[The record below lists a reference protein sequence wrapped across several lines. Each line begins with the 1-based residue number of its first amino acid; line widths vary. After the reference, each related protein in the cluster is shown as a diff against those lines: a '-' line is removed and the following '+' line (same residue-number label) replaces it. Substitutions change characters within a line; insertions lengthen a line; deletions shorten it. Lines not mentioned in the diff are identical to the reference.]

1 MYPGA
6 HDPDRTAVILTG
18 SDRRLSYGELEERS
32 VRLAHVLHD
41 AGLRP
46 GDDVAL
52 LATND
57 PSVFEVYWACLRSGL
72 YLTAVN
78 THLSSGEAAYV
89 VQDCDAKALVV
100 SADLADLAVDVLAR
114 VPQVGLRLA
123 WQGEVAGFGD
133 YEAALAAASP
143 VPFEHQPAG
152 ADMLYSSGTTGRPK
166 GVKPALPARQVTE
179 PGDLLV
185 AVFGPAYGFT
195 DSTVYYSPAPLYHAA
210 PLRFGYVTHALG
222 GTVVTS
228 KRFDAEHALDTIG
241 RYRVTHSQWVPT
253 HFVRLLRLP
262 EAVRAAADLSS
273 LRVAIHAAAPC
284 PVEVKAAM
292 IRWWGPVLHEYYAST
307 EANGITMIGP
317 QEWLER
323 PGSVGTA
330 KLGVL
335 HVCDPTGAE
344 LPPGEIGL
352 VWFERDTVPFAYHK
366 DEQRSRAAQHP
377 QHPTWTTVGDI
388 GRLDAD
394 GYLYLTDRQAF
405 TIISGGVNIYPQE
418 IEDVLIARPEVL
430 DVAVVG
436 IPDPEFGES
445 VLAAVQLVP
454 GADRGPGTVDA
465 LLAHA
470 RAHLAGFKVPRRV
483 ELVDELPR
491 TPTGKLQKGKLRE
504 RYSGPSAG

>member
-6 HDPDRTAVILTG
+6 HHPDRTAVILTG